1 MKVLKKIFALFIILS
16 IMTSLI
22 VITAGCD
29 ETKTEK
35 KAMILIHGILGGAMY
50 DVDSGE
56 AVWAMDMVS
65 TSEIMAMVSNLSTL
79 TEMLSLD
86 ENGESVHN
94 LRVANMN
101 DERGSY
107 TMLSMFEPLYTSL
120 EEAYGDEY
128 DVIVW
133 QYDWRK
139 DNIQSAVELQS
150 FINDNGYD
158 KVMFFTHSMGGNVVS
173 QYLTMSEDNRNKV
186 ELFVPF
192 STPFLGSS
200 DAYYFLLDGLF
211 ANVAGL
217 MNSIPTA
224 NGRVDWSETFKTFE
238 GYLSVAKPMMKELG
252 ENLTSIYMLSPFD
265 SMWNDPVFAEGE
277 TPIMFSGTYQNHT
290 DTDNYFKSLD
300 GAKKTNG
307 DYKPAYELYAAYQA
321 GHMVMVDGKL
331 THIANTVNTHF
342 IVGRGVDTIKTIN
355 INSET
360 NSIINFTSSIYGDGV
375 VSMYSGA
382 AGNSYDAANVHI
394 MDGSSHISIIT
405 DDPAVECAVGL
416 VAAYLGH

>member
-192 STPFLGSS
+192 STPFGILHTLVVLACTLSLTLRIDEFYS
-200 DAYYFLLDGLF
+200 D
-211 ANVAGL
+211 
-217 MNSIPTA
+217 P
-224 NGRVDWSETFKTFE
+224 KC
-238 GYLSVAKPMMKELG
+238 K
-252 ENLTSIYMLSPFD
+252 
-265 SMWNDPVFAEGE
+265 
-277 TPIMFSGTYQNHT
+277 
-290 DTDNYFKSLD
+290 
-300 GAKKTNG
+300 
-307 DYKPAYELYAAYQA
+307 
-321 GHMVMVDGKL
+321 
-331 THIANTVNTHF
+331 
-342 IVGRGVDTIKTIN
+342 
-355 INSET
+355 
-360 NSIINFTSSIYGDGV
+360 
-375 VSMYSGA
+375 
-382 AGNSYDAANVHI
+382 
-394 MDGSSHISIIT
+394 
-405 DDPAVECAVGL
+405 
-416 VAAYLGH
+416 